1 MFIRKQKPS
10 LLYAD
15 SAPTRWLRA
24 AVVSLDEKL
33 ALACAKHWQ
42 SVPVL
47 AVARAADS
55 HKMQRRRD

>member
-1 MFIRKQKPS
+1 MFIRKPIPS
-10 LLYAD
+10 LLYSY

-33 ALACAKHWQ
+33 ALACARHWQ

-47 AVARAADS
+47 AVARAAES
-55 HKMQRRRD
+55 HKAPRRRG